1 MRHDDDDDLHRR
13 LQRASTPFGLPAPA
27 ERVVRI
33 VRVWVFGLSCTYTPD
48 YTVAN
53 ANTHSHPHTGRI
65 LSTSCNIVTH
75 NLTSPFMRT
84 GSNHT
89 SPNTHPHRR
98 PRGRYTRTRIHALR
112 IIRIYIYILLS
123 LKCDLLFLPSF
134 RTGIT
139 TIPTWKTSINYFTVN
154 VLFINIRFFFNDK
167 SITSAEHIR
176 FRAYPRSWSI
186 GRIVFRANGTQP
198 HVIDISSCVS
208 ERVKTLLHII
218 WHHANPL

>member
-1 MRHDDDDDLHRR
+1 MIRAMRHDDDDDDLHRR
-13 LQRASTPFGLPAPA
+13 LQRASTPFGLPAPS

-89 SPNTHPHRR
+89 SPNTHPHHR

-112 IIRIYIYILLS
+112 IIRIYIYTFVV
-123 LKCDLLFLPSF
+123 KMWF
-134 RTGIT
+134 
-139 TIPTWKTSINYFTVN
+139 
-154 VLFINIRFFFNDK
+154 
-167 SITSAEHIR
+167 
-176 FRAYPRSWSI
+176 
-186 GRIVFRANGTQP
+186 IVFAKFPDRNYY
-198 HVIDISSCVS
+198 DSDLKDLDKLFYC
-208 ERVKTLLHII
+208 KCII
-218 WHHANPL
+218 YKYTIFF